1 MTTTNQ
7 LSPKELSFLKTQ
19 YASKMINE
27 LTQDEKDN
35 ALFSSAI
42 DTLESYTQEELI
54 SEMKMSY
61 SEVEIEDLFDTAS
74 R

>member
-1 MTTTNQ
+1 MTTINQ
-7 LSPKELSFLKTQ
+7 LSPKELSFIKTQ

-54 SEMKMSY
+54 NEMKMSY